1 MTEKGLM
8 LVDYK
13 EKYYRYLHM
22 LADGWTNVSKMALEV
37 GVTRQCLINWSK
49 KECFKA
55 DLDLCVRGLLPLN
68 VQRVINGQ
76 MNAAID
82 GDAAA
87 ARLYLHHETGYTEKI
102 GVQTEFINAD
112 AAVGGVIQALK
123 AKNGPDNK

>member
-1 MTEKGLM
+1 MTEKGLT

-22 LADGWTNVSKMALEV
+22 LADGRTNLSKMALEV
-37 GVTRQCLINWSK
+37 GVTRQCLLNWSK
-49 KECFKA
+49 KECFKS
-55 DLDLCVRGLLPLN
+55 DLDLCVKGLLPLN

-123 AKNGPDNK
+123 AKNGTDNK